1 MPCPRLDRRGAP
13 PPAAAPSR
21 RTPRRT
27 TRPRRTAVSSPPART
42 TVQRGTDMPLVVV
55 GISVLVLLLLMTRLR
70 LNGFAALLLVAVG
83 VAVVQGIPVKD
94 IPDVLSEGIGGQVGD
109 TMLTIGLGA
118 MVGRVMG
125 DSGAAQRIAGKLLD
139 AFGPRWVQVAMVVTS
154 MLIGVTMFYEVAFI
168 IIVPIA
174 FTLVRV
180 TGANLLWVGLP
191 MSIALSTMHS
201 FLPPHPGPTAVAA
214 TFHASAGLTLF
225 YGLFIAVPV
234 GAFIALLWPRLPF
247 VRAMSPSIP
256 KGLVSD
262 GEFTD
267 EEMPGLGWSLF
278 VALFPVVLIAG
289 AAVIDMAVPGDTP
302 FLHTVAF
309 IGSAPIALLLTLVLA
324 VWVFGPRIGRSL
336 SDVSSSCSSAAQ
348 AMAMILLVIGAGGA
362 FKNVLVEGGIS
373 DYIKDFTSGWS
384 VSPIVLAWLVAVILR
399 VALGSATV
407 AVVTA
412 SGVVLPLMAGSGA
425 SPEMMVLAVS
435 CGSIAF
441 SHVNDPGFWLFKEYF
456 NLSVV
461 QAIKVR
467 TTYTTVLSILGLG
480 GVLAGEWAVGV
491 LGL

>member
-1 MPCPRLDRRGAP
+1 
-13 PPAAAPSR
+13 
-21 RTPRRT
+21 
-27 TRPRRTAVSSPPART
+27 
-42 TVQRGTDMPLVVV
+42 MPLLVV
-55 GISVLVLLLLMTRLR
+55 GISVLVLLLLMTRLK

-94 IPDVLSEGIGGQVGD
+94 IPEVLSEGIGGQIGD

-214 TFHASAGLTLF
+214 TFDASVGLTLF

-234 GAFIALLWPRLPF
+234 GALVALLWPRLPF
-247 VRAMSPSIP
+247 IKAMNPAIP

-262 GEFTD
+262 REFTD
-267 EEMPGLGWSLF
+267 EETPGLGWSLF

-289 AAVIDMAVPGDTP
+289 AAVTDMATFAKSP
-302 FLHTVAF
+302 FLHSIAF
-309 IGSAPIALLLTLVLA
+309 IGSAPIALLLTLLLA
-324 VWVFGPRIGRSL
+324 IWAFGPRIGRSL
-336 SDVSSSCSSAAQ
+336 SDVSDSCSSAVK

-373 DYIKDFTSGWS
+373 DYIKDATDAWS
-384 VSPIVLAWLVAVILR
+384 ISPIILAWFIAAILR

-412 SGVVLPLMAGSGA
+412 SGVVLPLLAGSGVH
-425 SPEMMVLAVS
+425 PEMLVLAVS

-456 NLSVV
+456 NLSVI

-480 GVLAGEWAVGV
+480 GVLAAEGV
-491 LGL
+491 LDVLSL

>member
-1 MPCPRLDRRGAP
+1 
-13 PPAAAPSR
+13 
-21 RTPRRT
+21 
-27 TRPRRTAVSSPPART
+27 
-42 TVQRGTDMPLVVV
+42 MPLLVV
-55 GISVLVLLLLMTRLR
+55 GISVLILLLLMTKLK

-83 VAVVQGIPVKD
+83 VGVVQGIPLEK
-94 IPDVLSEGIGGQVGD
+94 IPDILAEGIGGQIGD

-180 TGANLLWVGLP
+180 TGSKLLWVGLP

-201 FLPPHPGPTAVAA
+201 FLPPHPGPTAVAS
-214 TFHASAGLTLF
+214 TFHASIGLTLL
-225 YGLFIAVPV
+225 YGLFIAVPA
-234 GAFIALLWPRLPF
+234 GALVALVWPRLPF
-247 VRAMSPSIP
+247 IRAMDPQIP
-256 KGLVSD
+256 KGLVNEH
-262 GEFTD
+262 EFTD
-267 EEMPGLGWSLF
+267 EEMPGLGWSLS

-289 AAVIDMAVPGDTP
+289 AAVTDLVTSAETP
-302 FLHTVAF
+302 FLHLVAF
-309 IGSAPIALLLTLVLA
+309 IGSAPIALLLTLALA
-324 VWVFGPRIGRSL
+324 AWAFGPRIGRSL
-336 SDVSSSCSSAAQ
+336 AEVNASCTSAAQ

-373 DYIKDFTSGWS
+373 DYIKEVTDSWS
-384 VSPIVLAWLVAVILR
+384 ISPIILAWLIAVILR
-399 VALGSATV
+399 IALGSATV

-412 SGVVLPLMAGSGA
+412 SGVVLPLISGSGTHA
-425 SPEMMVLAVS
+425 EMMVLAVS

-461 QAIKVR
+461 DAIKVR
-467 TTYTTVLSILGLG
+467 TTYTTVLAVLGLG
-480 GVLAGEWAVGV
+480 GVLAVEWALDV
-491 LGL
+491 LAL

>member
-1 MPCPRLDRRGAP
+1 
-13 PPAAAPSR
+13 
-21 RTPRRT
+21 
-27 TRPRRTAVSSPPART
+27 
-42 TVQRGTDMPLVVV
+42 MPLVVV
-55 GISVLVLLLLMTRLR
+55 GISVLILLLLMTRLR
-70 LNGFAALLLVAVG
+70 MNGFAALLLVAVG
-83 VAVVQGIPVKD
+83 VALVQGIPVAH

-139 AFGPRWVQVAMVVTS
+139 AFGPRGVQIAMVVTS

-191 MSIALSTMHS
+191 MSISLSTMHS

-214 TFHASAGLTLF
+214 TFHASVGLTLF

-234 GAFIALLWPRLPF
+234 GALVALVWPRLPF
-247 VRAMSPSIP
+247 VRAMNPSIP
-256 KGLVSD
+256 QGLVSER
-262 GEFTD
+262 EFTD

-289 AAVIDMAVPGDTP
+289 AAVTDMAASGETP
-302 FLHTVAF
+302 LLHTVAF
-309 IGSAPIALLLTLVLA
+309 IGSAPTALLLTLCLA
-324 VWVFGPRIGRSL
+324 IWAFGPRIGRSL
-336 SDVSSSCSSAAQ
+336 SEVSDSCTSAAK

-373 DYIKDFTSGWS
+373 DYIKDVTHSWS
-384 VSPIVLAWLVAVILR
+384 VSAIVLAWLIAVILR

-412 SGVVLPLMAGSGA
+412 SGVVLPLLAGSGTHA
-425 SPEMMVLAVS
+425 EMMVLAVS

-467 TTYTTVLSILGLG
+467 TTYTTVLSVLGLG
-480 GVLAGEWAVGV
+480 GVLAVEWALDV
-491 LGL
+491 LSL

>member
-1 MPCPRLDRRGAP
+1 
-13 PPAAAPSR
+13 
-21 RTPRRT
+21 
-27 TRPRRTAVSSPPART
+27 
-42 TVQRGTDMPLVVV
+42 MPLVVV
-55 GISVLVLLLLMTRLR
+55 GISVVILLLLMTKLK

-83 VAVVQGIPVKD
+83 VAIVRGIPLAD
-94 IPDVLSEGIGGQVGD
+94 IPDVLSDGIGGQIGD

-125 DSGAAQRIAGKLLD
+125 DSGAAQRIAGKLLA
-139 AFGPRWVQVAMVVTS
+139 AFGPRWVQVAMVVTA
-154 MLIGVTMFYEVAFI
+154 MLIGVTMFYEVAFV

-180 TGANLLWVGLP
+180 TGAKLLWVGLP

-214 TFHASAGLTLF
+214 TFHASVGLTLF
-225 YGLFIAVPV
+225 YGLFIAVPA
-234 GAFIALLWPRLPF
+234 GALIALVWPRLPF
-247 VRAMSPSIP
+247 VKRMDPAVPV
-256 KGLVSD
+256 GLV
-262 GEFTD
+262 GEREFTD
-267 EEMPGLGWSLF
+267 EEMPGLGWSLG

-289 AAVIDMAVPGDTP
+289 AAVAELAVSGDSH
-302 FLHTVAF
+302 FMHFVAF
-309 IGSAPIALLLTLVLA
+309 LGSAPIALLLTLLLA
-324 VWVFGPRIGRSL
+324 IWVFGPRIGRSL
-336 SDVSSSCSSAAQ
+336 EEVGGSCASAAK

-373 DYIKDFTSGWS
+373 DYIKEVTHSWPI
-384 VSPIVLAWLVAVILR
+384 SPLVLAWLVAVILR

-412 SGVVLPLMAGSGA
+412 SGVVLPLVAGTGI

-461 QAIKVR
+461 EAIKVR
-467 TTYTTVLSILGLG
+467 TSYTTVLAILGLG
-480 GVLAGEWAVGV
+480 GVLALDGI
-491 LGL
+491 LGALNI

>member
-1 MPCPRLDRRGAP
+1 
-13 PPAAAPSR
+13 
-21 RTPRRT
+21 
-27 TRPRRTAVSSPPART
+27 
-42 TVQRGTDMPLVVV
+42 MPLLVV
-55 GISVLVLLLLMTRLR
+55 GISVLVLLFLMTRTK

-83 VAVVQGIPVKD
+83 VALVRGIPVAD
-94 IPDVLSEGIGGQVGD
+94 IPDILSEGIGGQIGD

-125 DSGAAQRIAGKLLD
+125 DSGAAQRIAGRLLD

-214 TFHASAGLTLF
+214 TFHASAGHTLF

-247 VRAMSPSIP
+247 IRAMNPSIP

-262 GEFTD
+262 REFED
-267 EEMPGLGWSLF
+267 EDMPGLGWSLF

-289 AAVIDMAVPGDTP
+289 AAVIDMAVAGDSP
-302 FLHTVAF
+302 FLHFVAF
-309 IGSAPIALLLTLVLA
+309 IGAAPIALMLTLVLA
-324 VWVFGPRIGRSL
+324 IWAFGPRIGRSL
-336 SDVSSSCSSAAQ
+336 AEVNASCTSAAQ
-348 AMAMILLVIGAGGA
+348 SMAMILLVIGAGGA

-373 DYIKDFTSGWS
+373 DYIKDATDTWT
-384 VSPIVLAWLVAVILR
+384 VSPIILAWLIAVILR

-412 SGVVLPLMAGSGA
+412 SGVVLPLLAGSGVH
-425 SPEMMVLAVS
+425 PEIMVLAVS

-461 QAIKVR
+461 EAIKVR
-467 TTYTTVLSILGLG
+467 TTYTTVLAVLGLG
-480 GVLAGEWAVGV
+480 GVLAMERA
-491 LGL
+491 LDILRL

>member
-1 MPCPRLDRRGAP
+1 
-13 PPAAAPSR
+13 
-21 RTPRRT
+21 
-27 TRPRRTAVSSPPART
+27 
-42 TVQRGTDMPLVVV
+42 MPLLVV
-55 GISVLVLLLLMTRLR
+55 GVSVLVLLLLMTRLR

-83 VAVVQGIPVKD
+83 VALVQGIPVAT
-94 IPDVLSEGIGGQVGD
+94 IPDVLSEGIGGQIGD

-139 AFGPRWVQVAMVVTS
+139 AFGPRWVQVAMVVTA

-180 TGANLLWVGLP
+180 TGAPLLWVGLP
-191 MSIALSTMHS
+191 MSITLSTMHS

-214 TFHASAGLTLF
+214 TFDASVGLTLL
-225 YGLFIAVPV
+225 YGLFIAVPA

-247 VRAMSPSIP
+247 IKAMTPSIP
-256 KGLVSD
+256 QGLVTER
-262 GEFTD
+262 EFTD

-278 VALFPVVLIAG
+278 VALFPVALIVA
-289 AAVIDMAVPGDTP
+289 AAVTDMATSGENGL
-302 FLHTVAF
+302 LHFVAF
-309 IGSAPIALLLTLVLA
+309 IGSAPIALLLTLCLA
-324 VWVFGPRIGRSL
+324 VWAFGPRIGRSL
-336 SDVSSSCSSAAQ
+336 EEVGASCSSAAK

-373 DYIKDFTSGWS
+373 DYIKDATDGWS
-384 VSPIVLAWLVAVILR
+384 ISPIILAWLVAVILR
-399 VALGSATV
+399 IALGSATV

-412 SGVVLPLMAGSGA
+412 SGVVLPLLAGSGVH
-425 SPEMMVLAVS
+425 PEVMVLAVA

-456 NLSVV
+456 NLSVIE
-461 QAIKVR
+461 AIKVR
-467 TTYTTVLSILGLG
+467 TSYTTVLAILGLG
-480 GVLAGEWAVGV
+480 GVLIAEQILDA
-491 LGL
+491 LSL

>member
-1 MPCPRLDRRGAP
+1 
-13 PPAAAPSR
+13 
-21 RTPRRT
+21 
-27 TRPRRTAVSSPPART
+27 
-42 TVQRGTDMPLVVV
+42 MPLVVV
-55 GISVLVLLLLMTRLR
+55 GISVLVLLFLMTRLK

-83 VAVVQGIPVKD
+83 VALVQGIPVAG
-94 IPDVLSEGIGGQVGD
+94 IPDVLAEGVGGQIGD

-118 MVGRVMG
+118 MIGRVMG
-125 DSGAAQRIAGKLLD
+125 DSGAAQRIADRLLD

-180 TGANLLWVGLP
+180 TRANLLWVGLP

-214 TFHASAGLTLF
+214 TFHASVGHTLF
-225 YGLFIAVPV
+225 YGLFIAVPA
-234 GAFIALLWPRLPF
+234 GALIALVWPRLPF
-247 VRAMSPSIP
+247 VGAMNPSVP
-256 KGLVSD
+256 HGLVAER
-262 GEFTD
+262 EFTD
-267 EEMPGLGWSLF
+267 EEMPGLGWSLS

-289 AAVIDMAVPGDTP
+289 AAVVDMVTSGESPV
-302 FLHTVAF
+302 LHTVAF
-309 IGSAPIALLLTLVLA
+309 IGSAPIALLLTLALA
-324 VWVFGPRIGRSL
+324 AWAFGPRIGRSMA
-336 SDVSSSCSSAAQ
+336 DVSASCGSAAQ

-373 DYIKDFTSGWS
+373 DYIKDVTESWP
-384 VSPIVLAWLVAVILR
+384 VSPIVLAWLIAVILR

-412 SGVVLPLMAGSGA
+412 SGVVLPLLAGSGTH
-425 SPEMMVLAVS
+425 PEMMVLAVS

-456 NLSVV
+456 NLSVLD
-461 QAIKVR
+461 AIKVR
-467 TTYTTVLSILGLG
+467 TTYTTVLAVLGLG
-480 GVLAGEWAVGV
+480 GVLAGERV
-491 LGL
+491 LDALAL

>member
-1 MPCPRLDRRGAP
+1 
-13 PPAAAPSR
+13 
-21 RTPRRT
+21 
-27 TRPRRTAVSSPPART
+27 
-42 TVQRGTDMPLVVV
+42 MPLLVV
-55 GISVLVLLLLMTRLR
+55 GISVLILLLLMTRLR

-83 VAVVQGIPVKD
+83 VALVQGIPVATV
-94 IPDVLSEGIGGQVGD
+94 PDVLSEGIGDQIGD

-125 DSGAAQRIAGKLLD
+125 DSGAAQRIAGRLLD
-139 AFGPRWVQVAMVVTS
+139 AFGPRWVQVAMVVTA

-180 TGANLLWVGLP
+180 TGAKLLWVGLP

-214 TFHASAGLTLF
+214 TFHASVGPTLF
-225 YGLFIAVPV
+225 YGLFIAVPA
-234 GAFIALLWPRLPF
+234 GALIALTWPRLPF
-247 VRAMSPSIP
+247 VARLTPSIP
-256 KGLVSD
+256 KGLVSER
-262 GEFTD
+262 EFTE
-267 EEMPGLGWSLF
+267 EEMPGLGWSLC
-278 VALFPVVLIAG
+278 VALFPVVLIVA
-289 AAVIDMAVPGDTP
+289 AAVTDMATSGESPL
-302 FLHTVAF
+302 LHTVAF
-309 IGSAPIALLLTLVLA
+309 VGSAPIALLLTLCLA
-324 VWVFGPRIGRSL
+324 VWAFGPRIGRSL
-336 SDVSSSCSSAAQ
+336 GDVGASCTSAAQ

-373 DYIKDFTSGWS
+373 GYIKDVTDGWP

-412 SGVVLPLMAGSGA
+412 SGVALPLLAGGGVH
-425 SPEMMVLAVS
+425 PEVMVLAVA

-461 QAIKVR
+461 EAIKVR
-467 TTYTTVLSILGLG
+467 TSYTTVLAVLGLG
-480 GVLAGEWAVGV
+480 GVLVAEAVLDV
-491 LGL
+491 LGP

>member
-1 MPCPRLDRRGAP
+1 
-13 PPAAAPSR
+13 
-21 RTPRRT
+21 
-27 TRPRRTAVSSPPART
+27 
-42 TVQRGTDMPLVVV
+42 MPLVVV
-55 GISVLVLLLLMTRLR
+55 AISVLVLLLLMTRWK

-83 VAVVQGIPVKD
+83 VALVQGIPVKD
-94 IPDVLSEGIGGQVGD
+94 IPDVLSDGIGGQIGD

-139 AFGPRWVQVAMVVTS
+139 AFGPRWVQVAMVATS

-180 TGANLLWVGLP
+180 TGAKLLWVGLP

-214 TFHASAGLTLF
+214 TFHASVGLTLF

-247 VRAMSPSIP
+247 IKAMDPAIP
-256 KGLVSD
+256 TGLVSER
-262 GEFTD
+262 EFTD
-267 EEMPGLGWSLF
+267 EEMPGLGWSLS

-289 AAVIDMAVPGDTP
+289 AAVTDMAVSGESPL
-302 FLHTVAF
+302 LHTVAF

-324 VWVFGPRIGRSL
+324 IWAFGPRIGRSM
-336 SDVSSSCSSAAQ
+336 SDVSGSCTSAAQ

-373 DYIKDFTSGWS
+373 DYIKDVTHSWS
-384 VSPIVLAWLVAVILR
+384 ISPLVLAWLIAVILR

-412 SGVVLPLMAGSGA
+412 SGVVLPLLAGSGA

-467 TTYTTVLSILGLG
+467 TTYTTVLAVLGLG
-480 GVLAGEWAVGV
+480 GVLAVQWAITT